1 MADNLDDLFKK
12 LQEYTKKTN
21 SSTEDIKKAF
31 SEIIQEIKNTSKPTE
46 DFNKKLSALIAKEKE
61 LKKVFNEIN
70 KAIENGSD
78 EYKDINDEVKEHLK
92 SVKELVEEY
101 EDLESSLS
109 KNLGIMQKIQDLLKE
124 EAEILN
130 KEKTIVDK
138 VSKARETSQDKDR
151 KNLAFSENTLRKTLS
166 TLNEQIDYY
175 KQILDYTK
183 LTGKEGVTNVQNL
196 LKENEYLSKDLKD
209 ALEKTTN
216 PEKIE
221 EILQAQ
227 IQTLTVQRGQYN
239 QQRKL
244 NSILEDTI
252 DDIDA
257 MYTKYSAISSVI
269 PIIGKGLS
277 KQFQKANQV
286 AQEAATTVYQTFIK
300 TKSPIQALNAGMKVM
315 TQGLGGFGAAAS
327 ILALALVGVYK
338 LFSNIDKKAAEISEK
353 TGLSANQSYRL
364 YKTTLKTQ
372 TLYSNQLS
380 TMEDIEAVQTRLV
393 GETGKLLNY
402 NTTLLAKVSDLGINF
417 GYSAETAG
425 QLHSVFM
432 QLGGNMPLKQAEEL
446 SVKMQYM
453 LGSMA
458 EAHKI
463 APGIVAKDLVEN
475 SDFVARAFAGMPEKA
490 MRAAIEVRKLGYS
503 LAQAAKTSDHLF
515 DITGSLTSQME
526 ASVALGR
533 LVDLSAARRYALEG
547 KTADMMREITHQM
560 GTYHD
565 FTNMSVPQRMLLARS
580 MGMEVGE
587 LQRSMFIRQELAD
600 LSEEERAK
608 VIDNLKNT
616 EGVLDMNAE
625 QLKIASAQVN
635 KVKEF
640 NVAMDKIKM
649 ALIDTVLPLAETIVP
664 LFGTLAKLV
673 NLLLFPLKIIK
684 YIFESIGFVVEK
696 IVSGI
701 KGLGDNAIV
710 KTFEK
715 IGNALAGADK
725 NLSNMSE
732 NSSDTAKWFTG
743 IAGSL
748 ALMTKTGR
756 GLMGKMITGPFKMVG
771 KLMKMPFA
779 KGTTVSNST
788 IIDDVG
794 KKSKEIVEEGNKSKG
809 GLSKTDKVKNFKQQK
824 RLRDLAKA
832 EDLTPSSTSFLSK
845 LKTGFESIS
854 TKAGS
859 LFSKATNSSFLPKL
873 QTGFQSL
880 STKAGS
886 LFSKAANSG
895 LAKQISSLGT
905 KLGSKAGVRMGLS
918 FLSKASAFGTVIEGL
933 AEPIYDL
940 FNNAAG
946 FSAGF
951 ARDLG
956 NLTAQA
962 GASFATI
969 IDNFTSG
976 FGLISDKGLITK
988 FANAIGKP
996 VIEGLSILEQEQF
1009 RSAYRA
1015 KTGQEIGMTK
1025 EDNEK
1030 LIQWVKQ
1037 NSEYLK
1043 TEGKLASEIRSFES
1057 SPEVKESI
1065 QTIKK
1070 ETEIRNTSTDITR
1083 LNNSTDKLVELMRSL
1098 LLQDKNLNITF
1109 DNGIVRTLKQE
1120 SKRI

>member
-1 MADNLDDLFKK
+1 MNKDLEDLFKK
-12 LQEYTKKTN
+12 LKQYTDNTV

-31 SEIIQEIKNTSKPTE
+31 SEIIQEIKKTGKPTD
-46 DFNKKLSALIAKEKE
+46 DFSKKISKLIADEKR
-61 LKKVFNEIN
+61 LKKVFDDIN
-70 KAIENGSD
+70 KAIENGAD

-92 SVKELVEEY
+92 SVKELVKEY

-109 KNLGIMQKIQDLLKE
+109 KNLGIMQKIQDLLKQE
-124 EAEILN
+124 TQTLS
-130 KEKTIVDK
+130 KEKTIIDK
-138 VSKARETSQDKDR
+138 IDKARETSQDENR

-183 LTGKEGVTNVQNL
+183 LAKDDGVANVQNL
-196 LKENEYLSKDLKD
+196 LKENEYLSDNLKKQLQ
-209 ALEKTTN
+209 AAKKSE
-216 PEKIE
+216 EVE
-221 EILQAQ
+221 EILKSQ
-227 IQTLTVQRGQYN
+227 IETLTVQRGQYN

-244 NSILEDTI
+244 NSILEDTL
-252 DDIDA
+252 DDIDS

-286 AQEAATTVYQTFIK
+286 AQKAATTVYQTFIQ
-300 TKSPIQALNAGMKVM
+300 TKNPIQALNAGMNVM

-393 GETGKLLNY
+393 GETGKLLKY

-417 GYSAETAG
+417 GYNAETAG

-432 QLGGNMPLKQAEEL
+432 QLAGNMPLEQAEEL

-560 GTYHD
+560 GTYND

-640 NVAMDKIKM
+640 NVAMEKIKM

-715 IGNALAGADK
+715 IGNALSGADK

-732 NSSDTAKWFTG
+732 NSSDTAKWVTG
-743 IAGSL
+743 IAGTL

-756 GLMGKMITGPFKMVG
+756 GLMGKMITGPFKMAG

-779 KGTTVSNST
+779 KGRGRGGVSSKPTGKIIST
-788 IIDDVG
+788 APKGTGPKSLTMWEKIVG
-794 KKSKEIVEEGNKSKG
+794 RSYKG
-809 GLSKTDKVKNFKQQK
+809 GQMMKGGRRAMQGGQ
-824 RLRDLAKA
+824 R
-832 EDLTPSSTSFLSK
+832 
-845 LKTGFESIS
+845 
-854 TKAGS
+854 AGGLVQS
-859 LFSKATNSSFLPKL
+859 LSSFLPKL

-886 LFSKAANSG
+886 LYAKAANSG
-895 LAKQISSLGT
+895 LAKKAASIGT
-905 KLGSKAGVRMGLS
+905 KLGSKAGLKAGIKMASS
-918 FLSKASAFGTVIEGL
+918 FISKASVVGTVVEAF
-933 AEPIYDL
+933 AEPLYDMYKGT
-940 FNNAAG
+940 AG
-946 FSAGF
+946 FSGGLV
-951 ARDLG
+951 RDAG
-956 NLTAQA
+956 NLIAQV
-962 GASFATI
+962 GANVVSSLDQLSSGYGLFM
-969 IDNFTSG
+969 DEGVFTKLG
-976 FGLISDKGLITK
+976 
-988 FANAIGKP
+988 NAIGTP
-996 VIEGLSILEQEQF
+996 IIEGLSILEQEKL

-1015 KTGQEIGMTK
+1015 KTNKEIGITK

-1043 TEGKLASEIRSFES
+1043 TEGGLQSTMRSFEA
-1057 SPEVKESI
+1057 SPEVRESI

-1070 ETEIRNTSTDITR
+1070 ETEIQNKSTDITQ
-1083 LNNSTDKLVELMRSL
+1083 LNNNMRELIELNRMSLV
-1098 LLQDKNLNITF
+1098 QDKKIVIPF
-1109 DNGIVRTLKQE
+1109 DDGTVRHIQQRSKQLGAV
-1120 SKRI
+1120 